1 MSELEGLDP
10 IRVRREKLNQLQ
22 EMKIEAF
29 GYQFDVSHTT
39 RELETGQAELIQA
52 EQTVRIAGRMMSL
65 REMGKTKF
73 AHLQDAAGRIQI
85 YLRKDTL
92 GEEAFGLFKYY
103 DIGDIFGVSGKLF
116 VTHAG
121 ELTVAVDKLV
131 LLSKSLLPL
140 PEKWH
145 GLKDVEM
152 RFRQRYVDLIVNPD
166 VKRVFEV
173 RSRMISSI
181 REFLNRN
188 RFLEVETPILQ
199 PIYGGANAR
208 PFKTHHNA
216 LDIDLYLRIANE
228 LYLKRLIVG
237 GMERVYEFAKDFRNE
252 GMDKFHN
259 PEFTLL
265 EFYYAYVDYLFLM
278 DFVEQMVVH
287 AARQSIGTLV
297 VDHPKGQIDLTP
309 PWQRL
314 TMEDAIAQYAGIQ
327 LEEHDRDRLYQLC
340 KTRGIDVEPNA
351 NRGQLIDAL
360 FGELVEPHLIQPTF
374 IYDYPLEMSPLAK
387 MHRHKP
393 GMTERFE
400 LFVGAKE
407 LANAFSELNDP
418 IDQKERFLKQMELR
432 RLGDDEAQVMDED
445 FVRALEYGMPP
456 TGGVGIGID
465 RLAMLLTQTESIR
478 EVILFPQMRP
488 EN

>member
-10 IRVRREKLNQLQ
+10 IRVRHEKLKKLQ
-22 EMKIEAF
+22 ELKIETF
-29 GYQFDVSHTT
+29 GYNFDVTYTT
-39 RELETGQAELIQA
+39 QDIEKSQAELIQS
-52 EQTVRIAGRMMSL
+52 EQPIRVAGRLMSL

-73 AHLQDAAGRIQI
+73 AHLQDATGRIQI
-85 YLRKDTL
+85 YLRKDIL
-92 GEEAFGLFKYY
+92 GEDSFSLFKYY
-103 DIGDIFGVSGKLF
+103 DIGDIFGVAGKLF
-116 VTHAG
+116 ITHAG
-121 ELTVAVDKLV
+121 ELTIVVEKLQ

-145 GLKDVEM
+145 GLKDIEI

-166 VKRVFEV
+166 VKKVFV
-173 RSRMISSI
+173 TRSHMIASI
-181 REFLNRN
+181 REFLNHH

-199 PIYGGANAR
+199 PLYGGANAR

-216 LDIDLYLRIANE
+216 LDIDLYMRIANE

-265 EFYYAYVDYLFLM
+265 EFYYAYVDYVFLM
-278 DFVEQMVVH
+278 DFVEQMVVF
-287 AARQSIGTLV
+287 AAEKSIGKLV
-297 VDHPKGQIDLTP
+297 IDHPKGQIDLTP
-309 PWQRL
+309 PWKRI
-314 TMEDAIAQYAGIQ
+314 TMDDAIAQYAGTDISC
-327 LEEHDRDRLYQLC
+327 HDRDGLYQIC
-340 KTRGIDVEPNA
+340 KSKGLEIDSNA
-351 NRGQLIDAL
+351 NRGQLIDAI

-387 MHRHKP
+387 KHRSKP
-393 GMTERFE
+393 GLTERFE

-418 IDQKERFLKQMELR
+418 IDQKDRFMKQMDLR
-432 RLGDDEAQVMDED
+432 RLGDDEAQVMDD
-445 FVRALEYGMPP
+445 DYVRALEYGMPP